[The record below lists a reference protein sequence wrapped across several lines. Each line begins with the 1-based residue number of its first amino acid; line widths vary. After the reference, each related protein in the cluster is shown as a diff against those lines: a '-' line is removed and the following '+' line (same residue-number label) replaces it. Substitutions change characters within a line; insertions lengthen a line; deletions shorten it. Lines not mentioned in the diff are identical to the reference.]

1 MLNFIWAA
9 IMIISV
15 ICGIATGR
23 GNEVSYAAIE
33 GGKSA
38 VELCISLLGSI
49 CFWSG
54 IMKIAEKCG
63 LTNLIGKLCK
73 PLIALLFPGLKTSSH
88 AAGAITMNMSANL
101 LGLGDAAT
109 PLGIEAMKCLQEI
122 NHDKSTVSNYMVTF
136 IVMNTASIQL
146 LPTTIATI
154 RAEHGA
160 ASPMDILPA
169 VLLSSACSLIVGLL
183 AAAIGNIRYA
193 KKYRREA
200 PKQPI

>member
-1 MLNFIWAA
+1 MLNVIWAV

-15 ICGIATGR
+15 VCGIITGR
-23 GNEVSYAAIE
+23 ISEVSYAAIN
-33 GGKSA
+33 GGKAA

-54 IMKIAEKCG
+54 IMKITEKCG
-63 LTNLIGKLCK
+63 LTALIGKLCR
-73 PLIALLFPGLKTSSH
+73 PLIALLFPGLKANSS
-88 AAGAITMNMSANL
+88 AASAITMNISANL

-122 NHDKSTVSNYMVTF
+122 NNDKSTVSNYMVTF

-146 LPTTIATI
+146 LPTTIAAI

-183 AAAIGNIRYA
+183 AAAIGNIRYIRKHCHGA
-193 KKYRREA
+193 L
-200 PKQPI
+200 KQPI

>member
-1 MLNFIWAA
+1 MLNIIWAA
-9 IMIISV
+9 IMIIS
-15 ICGIATGR
+15 IMCGIITGR
-23 GNEVSYAAIE
+23 GSEVSYAAIE
-33 GGKSA
+33 GGKKS

-54 IMKIAEKCG
+54 IMKIAEKAG
-63 LTNLIGKLCK
+63 FTRFIGKLCT
-73 PLIALLFPGLKTSSH
+73 PFILLLFPKLKTDSH

-109 PLGIEAMKCLQEI
+109 PLGIEAMKSLQEI

-154 RAEHGA
+154 RAELGA
-160 ASPMDILPA
+160 ASPMDILSA
-169 VLLSSACSLIVGLL
+169 VLLSSACSLIVGLVV
-183 AAAIGNIRYA
+183 AALGNI
-193 KKYRREA
+193 KYSRAARR
-200 PKQPI
+200 QPS

>member
-1 MLNFIWAA
+1 MLNIIWAA
-9 IMIISV
+9 IMLVSV

-23 GNEVSYAAIE
+23 IGDVSNAALDS
-33 GGKSA
+33 GRQA

-54 IMKIAEKCG
+54 IMKIAEKSG
-63 LTNLIGKLCK
+63 LTAIIGKLCR
-73 PLIALLFPGLKTSSH
+73 PLMRLLFPGLRADSH

-109 PLGIEAMKCLQEI
+109 PLGIEAMKGLQEI
-122 NHDKSTVSNYMVTF
+122 NPDKSTVSSHMVTF

-146 LPTTIATI
+146 LPTTIAAV

-169 VLLSSACSLIVGLL
+169 VLLSSACSPAVAL
-183 AAAIGNIRYA
+183 AVAALGNVSCS
-193 KKYRREA
+193 RRQRLKLQKQA
-200 PKQPI
+200 P